1 MKRSRRFG
9 PEAKDFI
16 PASLLWTP
24 GIHLYLCCVRKRRL
38 LTDVSPLV
46 VEGGKGRILP
56 IPVSLRR
63 VVICAWRTVDVCR
76 LRLPSFNFSSPPL
89 LSLSLSVR
97 VCSCVCARVW
107 MCVCVLFALASTCPV
122 YKYRRDKLR
131 PFGLHRMMRK
141 VTEAAI
147 KSLLLLFQQAAVSF
161 SYYIRV
167 EKHVSFTQFWS
178 F

>member
-1 MKRSRRFG
+1 
-9 PEAKDFI
+9 
-16 PASLLWTP
+16 
-24 GIHLYLCCVRKRRL
+24 
-38 LTDVSPLV
+38 
-46 VEGGKGRILP
+46 
-56 IPVSLRR
+56 
-63 VVICAWRTVDVCR
+63 
-76 LRLPSFNFSSPPL
+76 
-89 LSLSLSVR
+89 
-97 VCSCVCARVW
+97 

-178 F
+178 FSGGGSSRPSLLRCVSFLPGNSRVDARINYWFNGSMTKNVKGGLDAESGAL